1 LTNAIRSDTIP
12 GMNLKVWERK
22 GVPLEV
28 LALKLCEEAGEV
40 SKEITDGWR
49 NGEVD
54 RRKLKA
60 ELDHVIDIAK
70 ILKDRC

>member
-1 LTNAIRSDTIP
+1 LTNAILSDTIP

-22 GVPLEV
+22 GVPFEV

-54 RRKLKA
+54 RHKLKE
-60 ELDHVIDIAK
+60 ELDHVIAIAT
-70 ILKDRC
+70 ILRERC